1 MNKDPSQPIEA
12 GPGLVPERRA
22 MIRNLSLLFV
32 GNALLGAQMPM
43 LVIMGGLAGVL
54 LAPTPSL
61 ATFTISLQMLAA
73 LLTASPISLL
83 MGRYGRRT
91 GFLVGAGCAVAG
103 GWLGT
108 IALFEKDFLLLCMA
122 HALFGVMQSSLW
134 YFRFAAADAAH
145 QAWKPRAIAI
155 ITGSG
160 LIAALLGTEI
170 LIHAKDYFFPIPFA
184 GAYTAIVLICLV
196 GSLPVAF
203 LDLEKPPRR
212 SARRRVPLRQ
222 VLANP
227 PVAAAVVCATAA
239 HSMMIFLMTPTP
251 LAMVDGGLSTDQS
264 ADVVRWHVIAM
275 FGPSFFTGSLI
286 ARWGSARIIA
296 VGLAILAA
304 AAAVA
309 WSGVALE
316 NFYLALVLLG
326 IGWNFGFIG
335 STSLLAEHVSA
346 EDQPSVQGL
355 NETLIAL
362 GATAA
367 SFGSGAL
374 TVTLG
379 WSSFILTSLP
389 LLIIPALWLA
399 TGALRRRRAA

>member
-1 MNKDPSQPIEA
+1 MPDPSRQFETGD
-12 GPGLVPERRA
+12 GPEQRS

-43 LVIMGGLAGVL
+43 LIIMGGLAGVL

-83 MGRYGRRT
+83 MGRLGRRS
-91 GFLVGAGCAVAG
+91 GFIVGIGCAMVG

-108 IALFEKDFLLLCMA
+108 IALFERDFVLLCVA
-122 HALFGVMQSSLW
+122 HAFFGATQSSLW

-145 QAWKPRAIAI
+145 QAWKPRAIAL

-160 LIAALLGTEI
+160 LIAALLGPEI
-170 LIHAKDYFFPIPFA
+170 LIHARDYFFPVPFA

-196 GSLPVAF
+196 GSLPVMF
-203 LDLEKPPRR
+203 LNLPKPPRR
-212 SARRRVPLRQ
+212 GVRKRVPLRRI
-222 VLANP
+222 LTTP
-227 PVAAAVVCATAA
+227 PVATAVICATAA
-239 HSMMIFLMTPTP
+239 HAMMVFLMTPTP
-251 LAMVDGGLSTDQS
+251 LAMADSGLTTDQS
-264 ADVVRWHVIAM
+264 ADVVRWHVVAM

-286 ARWGSARIIA
+286 ARWGSTRIIA
-296 VGLAILAA
+296 LGLVLLTTSAV
-304 AAAVA
+304 VA
-309 WSGVALE
+309 WSGVALG
-316 NFYLALVLLG
+316 NFYVALILLG
-326 IGWNFGFIG
+326 VGWNFAFIG
-335 STSLLAEHVSA
+335 STSLLTEHVST

-355 NETLIAL
+355 NETFIAL
-362 GATAA
+362 GATIA

-379 WSSFILTSLP
+379 WSSFIVTSLP
-389 LLIIPALWLA
+389 LLVIPALWLA
-399 TGALRRRRAA
+399 TGTFRQRRA